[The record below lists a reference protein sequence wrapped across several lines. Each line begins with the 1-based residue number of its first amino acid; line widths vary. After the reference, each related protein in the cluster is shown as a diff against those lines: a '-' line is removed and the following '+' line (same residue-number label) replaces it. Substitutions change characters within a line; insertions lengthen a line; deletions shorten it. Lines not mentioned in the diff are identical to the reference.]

1 MKNLLEL
8 DFDEN
13 VLGELTDE
21 ELVKAAQSNKR
32 AEALIISRY
41 LRVILVKSEMYANS
55 VTDSEDLAQEGL
67 LGLMSAISAFD
78 PEKNIKF
85 STFANVCITNRMKT
99 LISKGKKADSPVDN
113 IEELTDQ
120 QDSLLSETPES
131 IYLFKEYYSDLF
143 EKIDSVLTEMES
155 KIFKMYIHRK
165 LFRCPSEESRDQEKL
180 GISEKS
186 VDNAIQRA
194 RRKIKNLLKSTDN
207 L

>member
-155 KIFKMYIHRK
+155 KIFKMYIHDVPYK
-165 LFRCPSEESRDQEKL
+165 DIALKL